1 MADATPSPMF
11 VVVHPRLL
19 GWFRWRWLMF
29 LLLLIPLGIL
39 LVFLGIH
46 LLRKRLERKRYN
58 QEFHDPEL
66 LDENG
71 MEKPIQDPA
80 RRDTLS
86 HSLNTSV
93 YGLTN
98 RRVQAPNEGQ
108 STVETATPGRAQGE
122 LLATPAFQAI
132 PVVSQKSLGDSPA
145 TGGLNEPDP
154 AYVKEGA
161 TK

>member
-11 VVVHPRLL
+11 VVVHPRSS

-29 LLLLIPLGIL
+29 MLLLIPLGIL

-46 LLRKRLERKRYN
+46 LLRKRSERKRYN
-58 QEFHDPEL
+58 QEFHDPES

-80 RRDTLS
+80 RRDTSS
-86 HSLNTSV
+86 HSSNTSV
-93 YGLTN
+93 YGSTN

-122 LLATPAFQAI
+122 LSATPAFQAT

>member
-108 STVETATPGRAQGE
+108 STVAPP
-122 LLATPAFQAI
+122 LLAAHRGSSWPRPPSRLPPWCLRRAWVIRLQRG
-132 PVVSQKSLGDSPA
+132 VSMSP
-145 TGGLNEPDP
+145 TRP
-154 AYVKEGA
+154 
-161 TK
+161 T